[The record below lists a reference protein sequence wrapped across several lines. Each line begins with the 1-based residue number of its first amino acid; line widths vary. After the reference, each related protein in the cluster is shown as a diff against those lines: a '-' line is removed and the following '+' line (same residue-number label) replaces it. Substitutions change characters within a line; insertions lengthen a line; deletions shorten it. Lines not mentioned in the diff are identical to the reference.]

1 MTYLKIVNR
10 VLKLLRE
17 DTVATVAD
25 EDAVVQ
31 LVCTY
36 VNDAKTMV
44 EDSFHF
50 NALRHDWDETVL
62 QGGDFITL
70 SDSGQNPTIEEI
82 WGPFG
87 KLKELHPA
95 DMRNKRL
102 RTTALATPQ
111 YYAVDGQVQGDLRIR
126 IFPSSSES
134 FDLSVIGYRNQDELT
149 LDSDRLL
156 VPSQT
161 VVYYAYALAAR
172 EREEVGGQ
180 TAAEILGLAAQYLK
194 DAVAHDAALNLYEWT
209 N

>member
-62 QGGDFITL
+62 QGV
-70 SDSGQNPTIEEI
+70 
-82 WGPFG
+82 
-87 KLKELHPA
+87 A
-95 DMRNKRL
+95 
-102 RTTALATPQ
+102 
-111 YYAVDGQVQGDLRIR
+111 
-126 IFPSSSES
+126 PS
-134 FDLSVIGYRNQDELT
+134 
-149 LDSDRLL
+149 
-156 VPSQT
+156 
-161 VVYYAYALAAR
+161 
-172 EREEVGGQ
+172 
-180 TAAEILGLAAQYLK
+180 
-194 DAVAHDAALNLYEWT
+194 
-209 N
+209 